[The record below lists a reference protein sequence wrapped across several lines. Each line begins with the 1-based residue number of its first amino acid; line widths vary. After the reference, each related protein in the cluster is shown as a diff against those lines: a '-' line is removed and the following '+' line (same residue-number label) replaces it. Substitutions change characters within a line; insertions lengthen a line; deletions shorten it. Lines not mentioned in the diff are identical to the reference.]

1 MISSNKTNVG
11 KSLEKQKITMQSSLD
26 YFSVESAGSSNP
38 NWQDEQNELVL
49 MKILTKCQCV
59 PTENVTYPTQHH
71 VSLYSKV
78 QVKFSLLPS

>member
-1 MISSNKTNVG
+1 MKMVKKLG
-11 KSLEKQKITMQSSLD
+11 
-26 YFSVESAGSSNP
+26 A
-38 NWQDEQNELVL
+38 WQDEQNELVL